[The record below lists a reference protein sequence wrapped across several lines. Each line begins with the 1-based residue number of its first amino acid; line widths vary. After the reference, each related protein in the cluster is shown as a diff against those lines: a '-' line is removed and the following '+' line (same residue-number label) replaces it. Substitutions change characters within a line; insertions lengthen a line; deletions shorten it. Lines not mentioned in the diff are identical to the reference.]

1 MENLNLTPEYVS
13 QVRILIGSWVKEFRK
28 SKSITQL
35 QLATELGITEATVSK
50 IEAGKWM
57 SLEML
62 IKIGIKLNFYLFL
75 FEITNANDDL
85 LGAMRNRW
93 RRTHD
98 EI

>member
-1 MENLNLTPEYVS
+1 MQNLNLTTEYVS

-75 FEITNANDDL
+75 FEKDNTNDDL
-85 LGAMRNRW
+85 LGAMRNKW
-93 RRTHD
+93 RQTYLD
-98 EI
+98 K